1 MRKVISGVL
10 AALTVLS
17 ISTATVFA
25 AGPGNGR
32 YFTDADN
39 DGVFDNAVCIY
50 EDTDGDGICDVCGT
64 NHGNCLGGQGAAFVD
79 ADGDG
84 ICDNY
89 VSGQCQDSGCGHG
102 QGSRGGH
109 GHGFRGGHCR

>member
-1 MRKVISGVL
+1 MRKVISGVF

-39 DGVFDNAVCIY
+39 DG
-50 EDTDGDGICDVCGT
+50 ICDVCGT
-64 NHGNCLGGQGAAFVD
+64 NHGNCLGGQGAACVD

-89 VSGQCQDSGCGHG
+89 VSGQCQGSGCGHG